1 MKKSNRIKSILLA
14 VVFMSIN
21 LQATWQWA
29 TPLSSSST
37 SNEIVRNIITDN
49 AGNQYINCSSWGDY
63 QFGTTTFQVVN
74 GNQFIAKLDAA
85 GTLLWVKQA
94 GNYSEESSNKA
105 IALDPAGN
113 LYVSGS
119 FNQAITIGTTTLTS
133 ERANNFLLAKLDSEG
148 NFVWV
153 KKAAEGNLSFAGI
166 AVDAQ
171 GTPFISG
178 SFSHSSSD
186 NDSTAVF
193 GSTTLTSRGDHD
205 IFIAKY
211 SSAGDL
217 NWVKQIGGNGRDLVG
232 LSNADSAGNLCFIG
246 NYGESTSFEGFTLT
260 PQGVGAHR
268 FLAKVNSNGELL
280 FAKDI
285 STQTGNWDENFWS
298 FSIDRQ
304 NNYYIA
310 GDFSTPITFGST
322 VLTPNIGLLEE
333 IFVAKLDADGNYLW
347 ARQAGGIERDWA
359 GSIIVDSLGNQ
370 YLTGTYRM
378 QATFGSTTLSSTAGD
393 GLYLTKID
401 TNGNFKW
408 TIKADGGHANYG
420 ICLALGKNSDI
431 YLGGQFRFNCQFE
444 GSQVAISSD
453 FGNSFVAKYRE
464 DGTEGD
470 NINETKKAE
479 LSLNNYPNPFNPV
492 TSINYELQSGNYTK
506 LTVYNSKGELVKTL
520 LDGVQ
525 AVGKYSVNFDGAGLN
540 SGVYFYKLTTPEK
553 SITQKML
560 LCK

>member
-1 MKKSNRIKSILLA
+1 MKRVILA
-14 VVFMSIN
+14 VVSVLALAFATN

-29 TPLSSSST
+29 TSLSSTGT
-37 SNEIVRNIITDN
+37 SNEIVRSIVVDN
-49 AGNQYINCSSWGDY
+49 AGNQFISGSFWGNY
-63 QFGTTTFQVVN
+63 QFGTTTFQAVN
-74 GNQFIAKLDAA
+74 GNQFVAKLDAT
-85 GTLLWVKQA
+85 GTLLWVKQV
-94 GNYSEESSNKA
+94 GNYSEEGWSNKA

-133 ERANNFLLAKLDSEG
+133 EKPITVFLAKLDSEG
-148 NFVWV
+148 NFIWV
-153 KKAAEGNLSFAGI
+153 KKAVEGSLSFAGI

-171 GTPFISG
+171 GTPYISG
-178 SFSHSSSD
+178 NFSHAYSD

-193 GSTTLTSRGDHD
+193 GSTTLTSRGNHD

-217 NWVKQIGGNGRDLVG
+217 NWVKQIGGTNRDFVE
-232 LSNADSAGNLCFIG
+232 LSDTDSAGNLCFIG
-246 NYGESTSFEGFTLT
+246 TYGESTIFEGFTLT
-260 PQGVGAHR
+260 QPGEGIPR
-268 FLAKVNSNGELL
+268 FLAKINSNGELL

-285 STQTGNWDENFWS
+285 STQNGYWDGDFWS

-310 GDFSTPITFGST
+310 GEFKYQITFGST
-322 VLTPNIGLLEE
+322 VLTSVPGGLEE
-333 IFVAKLDADGNYLW
+333 IFIAKLDATGNYLW
-347 ARQAGGIERDWA
+347 ARQAGGIEKDWA

-370 YLTGTYRM
+370 YLTGTYRL
-378 QATFGSTTLSSTAGD
+378 QATFGSATLPMTSN

-408 TIKADGGHANYG
+408 AINADANNSNYG
-420 ICLALGKNSDI
+420 ICLALGKNRDI
-431 YLGGQFRFNCQFE
+431 YLGGQLRYNCQFG

-453 FGNSFVAKYRE
+453 YVNSFVAKYQE
-464 DGTEGD
+464 DGTEGV

-525 AVGKYSVNFDGAGLN
+525 AAGRYSVNFDGSGLN